1 MMHNKEASEKPRLES
16 ESFSTQ
22 VQEEWI
28 RRMVFKED
36 NPDPAVL
43 E

>member
-1 MMHNKEASEKPRLES
+1 MMQNKEASEKLRLES

-28 RRMVFKED
+28 RRMVFKAA
-36 NPDPAVL
+36 NPDSAVL